1 MTPLTDHMQDVL
13 SIKTLI
19 QETTA
24 GQSMVTHEA
33 GAVSQVIAFRLNE
46 PVFPQVLR
54 PGRELLLR

>member
-1 MTPLTDHMQDVL
+1 MQDVL